1 MMKKILKEPLVHF
14 LFIGALLFLVYGM
27 VNTEENESEIA
38 IDDNLVNELVAKW
51 ELKRNRQ
58 PTLEEMEGLID
69 QYIQQEV
76 LYREALAMNLD
87 HNDEIVKRRLAQKME
102 FISDGLAES
111 LQPTK
116 EILVGYYE
124 ENKSNYKK
132 DPLYTLKQ
140 VYFSEDKRD
149 NALADASK
157 ALLSE
162 SPESL
167 GDQLSLPKA
176 YTETSSY
183 HIARDF
189 GAVFTQ
195 SLDTLEI
202 GKWTGPIYSGFGVH
216 LVLIEAKNE
225 AGFYAFEEVQE
236 KVIVDYNFKASN
248 DFKAELITTLLKNY
262 KVTINVADV
271 NLKKGLDE
279 KF

>member
-1 MMKKILKEPLVHF
+1 MKKILKEPLLHF
-14 LFIGALLFLVYGM
+14 LLIGALLFLIYGM
-27 VNTEENESEIA
+27 VNTEKNESEIS

-58 PTLEEMEGLID
+58 PTLEEMEGLIN

-132 DPLYTLKQ
+132 DPFYTLKQ
-140 VYFSEDKRD
+140 VYFSEDKRN
-149 NALADASK
+149 NAHADASK
-157 ALLSE
+157 ALLSK
-162 SPESL
+162 SPETL
-167 GDQLSLPKA
+167 GDQLSLPKE
-176 YTETSSY
+176 YTDASSY
-183 HIARDF
+183 QIARDY
-189 GAVFTQ
+189 GSVFAK
-195 SLDTLEI
+195 SLDSLET
-202 GKWTGPIYSGFGVH
+202 GKWSGPIYSGFGVH
-216 LVLIEAKNE
+216 LVLIEEKKE
-225 AGFYAFEEVQE
+225 AGFYNFEEVQE
-236 KVIVDYNFKASN
+236 KVTVDYNFDASN

-262 KVTINVADV
+262 NIKIDVTDV